1 MDILKTVREI
11 GCFEAGYNIIQVMG
25 NSALPEKIGRSM
37 PLPDDSFVESLDS
50 LSQWLASLGKN
61 KFLFLNPEIAI
72 IERLAC
78 CNAFDAEAIII
89 LPVDMDNEARERL
102 SGNLPPNIAVS
113 TLQEPY
119 FPNEF
124 YPRNGVVI
132 ASGYLANHRP
142 MVLPETYRL
151 IDHYGGFKGRKLFI
165 PYVTIPTPA
174 PYDEWIEMDI
184 RKFSMVWPGGSS
196 LPVQQSGESA

>member
-1 MDILKTVREI
+1 
-11 GCFEAGYNIIQVMG
+11 
-25 NSALPEKIGRSM
+25 
-37 PLPDDSFVESLDS
+37 
-50 LSQWLASLGKN
+50 
-61 KFLFLNPEIAI
+61 
-72 IERLAC
+72 
-78 CNAFDAEAIII
+78 
-89 LPVDMDNEARERL
+89 
-102 SGNLPPNIAVS
+102 
-113 TLQEPY
+113 
-119 FPNEF
+119 
-124 YPRNGVVI
+124 
-132 ASGYLANHRP
+132 